1 MAKGTEPNNAA
12 DGKMSFDY
20 PRKVR
25 FKCLLCGICCGDT
38 KTKTRHILL
47 TEQEANLIGAE
58 TNQPIAAFAHEAK
71 DKTIYRYEMR
81 KTVNT
86 GKCFFLKENCCIIY
100 SKRPLICRFYP
111 FGLETDE
118 NERKVFY
125 FTNECP
131 GINKGKKLTKTDF
144 EAMLKKAARRLNKN
158 SKNEL
163 QA

>member
-1 MAKGTEPNNAA
+1 MAKGTEANNAA

-47 TEQEANLIGAE
+47 TEQEADLIGAE
-58 TNQPIAAFAHEAK
+58 TNQPVSVFALEAE

-81 KTVNT
+81 KNADT
-86 GKCFFLKENCCIIY
+86 GRCVFLREDRCMIY

-111 FGLETDE
+111 FGLKTGED
-118 NERKVFY
+118 ERKVFY
-125 FTNECP
+125 FTDECP
-131 GINKGKKLTKTDF
+131 GINQGKRMMKTDF

-158 SKNEL
+158 SNK
-163 QA
+163 